1 MGGHRSQVL
10 SGSLGPTD
18 QLLSQAIAVQVPDR
32 ARGWFIGSDHGGV
45 GTPSESYPSA
55 NQSFRMAV
63 RGSNLAG
70 LNPESDLILTSGAF
84 VRRIARNIV
93 IDDARKLRARGGA
106 ALALDD
112 LDDASEPWVAPDQKT
127 TVLLKPVIMSLPELY
142 RDVFILSRFTGMS
155 YLEISRKFGVS
166 VKTVEYRMS
175 RALALCQ
182 AALRD

>member
-1 MGGHRSQVL
+1 MSTSLPALKVL
-10 SGSLGPTD
+10 QGALIW
-18 QLLSQAIAVQVPDR
+18 LR
-32 ARGWFIGSDHGGV
+32 R
-45 GTPSESYPSA
+45 
-55 NQSFRMAV
+55 NMRRRMAAQEV
-63 RGSNLAG
+63 DDLCQEVALRALSRG
-70 LNPESDLILTSGAF
+70 PESSVDHPGAF
-84 VRRIARNIV
+84 VAHIARNIV

-112 LDDASEPWVAPDQKT
+112 LDAGAEPWAAPDQET
-127 TVLLKPVIMSLPELY
+127 TVLLKQVIMSLPELY

-155 YLEISRKFGVS
+155 YLEISRKLGVS